1 MPSKE
6 FVMRGKTASDGY
18 HTINFSGF
26 KGDYAFRLIEF
37 SIYPSENIGGVNV
50 ELAASVTAAKVFEDP
65 ANPNFD
71 HEGLIAVAQYHVNP
85 SVTAHLTPASLSVVN
100 DTFLITQDLILA
112 AVDTVVGGTPQATN
126 WQCKFKPV
134 KMSSTEIAN
143 ANYRQFSI
151 FDD

>member
-1 MPSKE
+1 MPKKE
-6 FVMRGKTASDGY
+6 FVMRGKTASGEY

-37 SIYPSENIGGVNV
+37 QIYPSTGAGTGWPNF
-50 ELAASVTAAKVFEDP
+50 ELSATITADKVFEDP
-65 ANPNFD
+65 ENPNFN
-71 HEGLIAVAQYHVNP
+71 HEGLIGTTFIQNQTSSRHTIESTAVI
-85 SVTAHLTPASLSVVN
+85 N

-112 AVDTVVGGTPQATN
+112 VIDTEVGAPMAVN
-126 WQCKFKPV
+126 WQVKFMPV
-134 KMSSTEIAN
+134 KMTSTEMAN